1 MKQLY
6 LDLINVL
13 FSIHS
18 LSIKELYIR
27 QSYRNYLLLTKKEKS
42 IFNSQFIFCIKY
54 LLIEEMY
61 DELSYLK
68 KIGYLDFIE
77 VKQFEQ
83 LFV

>member
-1 MKQLY
+1 
-6 LDLINVL
+6 
-13 FSIHS
+13 
-18 LSIKELYIR
+18 
-27 QSYRNYLLLTKKEKS
+27 LLTKKEKS